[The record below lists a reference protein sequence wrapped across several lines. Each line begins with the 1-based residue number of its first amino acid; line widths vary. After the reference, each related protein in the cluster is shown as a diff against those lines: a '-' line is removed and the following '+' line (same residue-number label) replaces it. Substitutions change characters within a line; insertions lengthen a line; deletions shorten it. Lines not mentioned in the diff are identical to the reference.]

1 MRIVHTGIPIRASPE
16 TIWKVLVVSPFI
28 PAEIRNALRDR
39 KIGQNMSVP
48 MSAGGRG
55 ATLTVKLL
63 TVNPFRE
70 IRWKGYLWIPG
81 LFDGE
86 HSFEIQ
92 EDTGG
97 VTRLVQH
104 EIFTG
109 LLLPFLSGTLIDTKL
124 EFETMNAA
132 IRDLAERSTASRTL

>member
-1 MRIVHTGIPIRASPE
+1 MQIIQTKIKIKASPE
-16 TIWKVLVVSPFI
+16 NVWKALVISPAI
-28 PAEIRNALRDR
+28 PAEIRNAIRDR
-39 KIGQNMSVP
+39 KTGHKLIVL
-48 MSAGGRG
+48 MSAGGRD

-63 TVNPFRE
+63 TVDPFRE

-86 HSFEIQ
+86 HSFEIL
-92 EDTGG
+92 EDLEGITL
-97 VTRLVQH
+97 LVQR

-109 LLLPFLSGTLIDTKL
+109 LLLPFLSGMLSDTKQ

-132 IRDLAERSTASRTL
+132 IRDGAERSTT